1 MEIDL
6 NNPKNF
12 TRERVRE
19 LIRSGDDSKYS
30 QLRVSKDGRAYI
42 SYVVGAEDIDNLC
55 FRLETWSARNGNV
68 GPDAANGDDWIDRVY
83 DVLQKNWPNPRSPHI
98 DVF

>member
-1 MEIDL
+1 MFVNLTSRICL
-6 NNPKNF
+6 NF
-12 TRERVRE
+12 F
-19 LIRSGDDSKYS
+19 GDDSKNS

-55 FRLETWSARNGNV
+55 FRLETWSAGNRYV
-68 GPDAANGDDWIDRVY
+68 GPDAANDEDWIDRVY
-83 DVLQKNWPNPRSPHI
+83 EVLQENLPNPKSSYI